1 MRSLETLNR
10 SNDLVTRL
18 LKTSGCS
25 NGLVI
30 CILAFLWI
38 FCRMTCMGDELRYS
52 LKKFNCW
59 SGHLTQCFQDLFDF
73 ICTSLSALNSYF
85 ALFKTTRIPKCR
97 SWSGF
102 FFRCSRLWA
111 FQRPQSLIRRTIW
124 AKGILCK
131 QNVSKETRTLLL
143 SHVYITNELFFC
155 QLLVLRKKTRRIKE
169 ARVIRALLIQ
179 MDSVALPITHVY
191 FMQIW

>member
-1 MRSLETLNR
+1 MAPVCWRHQAVRTAWSSVLWH
-10 SNDLVTRL
+10 SF
-18 LKTSGCS
+18 
-25 NGLVI
+25 
-30 CILAFLWI
+30 AFSVEWHAWEMSYAI
-38 FCRMTCMGDELRYS
+38 RW
-52 LKKFNCW
+52 KKFPCS
-59 SGHLTQCFQDLFDF
+59 SGHLNQCFQDLFDF

-85 ALFKTTRIPKCR
+85 ALFKTTCIPKCR

-111 FQRPQSLIRRTIW
+111 FHCPQSLIRRTIW

-143 SHVYITNELFFC
+143 SHVYITNELFFG